1 MLQPLK
7 DSIEFIKKRKF
18 GYIVRETSVFERAKN
33 AFSDRNESENF
44 KRQAC
49 IHENPL

>member
-7 DSIEFIKKRKF
+7 DGIEFIKKRKF